1 MEIGAG
7 ACVCYKLTFHH
18 WWGIAFSKNKSIKY
32 TPTKQD
38 VFKKQIISM
47 GILGFAQKRM
57 WKLKRAAHTQLQI
70 VRLCVVCAL
79 VHREKALTWI
89 DMCSLLSGKRR
100 LFFARAP
107 SPVTGNLLLSRRR
120 RRRVTQNGP
129 MKDEGAHCLR
139 LCRFI
144 ESQAHARKAISA
156 SEKWL
161 FSLWQSENERAI
173 YGYWCKNGTF

>member
-1 MEIGAG
+1 VCATKSQHFITDEEKRFQKIKASNIRQQNRGSFQQADNIDGRIRFRTNENLEIEARN
-7 ACVCYKLTFHH
+7 
-18 WWGIAFSKNKSIKY
+18 S
-32 TPTKQD
+32 
-38 VFKKQIISM
+38 
-47 GILGFAQKRM
+47 
-57 WKLKRAAHTQLQI
+57 HTTSNCAT
-70 VRLCVVCAL
+70 VWCAL

-173 YGYWCKNGTF
+173 YGY